1 MPQAAAST
9 ARRLPFGQARSG
21 QAGSPGAGVRWD
33 RLARV
38 ALVAVFFGV
47 LVLYL
52 RPLHSY
58 WSTRHE
64 HAQRTAELH
73 VAQAEH
79 RRLLDRRKALGE
91 PSALE
96 TEARRLGMVRQ
107 GEKAFV
113 VQAPAR

>member
-1 MPQAAAST
+1 MPPAAAST
-9 ARRLPFGQARSG
+9 APRVPIAQSRPR
-21 QAGSPGAGVRWD
+21 VRWD

-38 ALVAVFFGV
+38 ALVSVFFCV

-58 WSTRHE
+58 WSTHRE
-64 HAQRTAELH
+64 HSARVAELH
-73 VAQAEH
+73 AAEAEH
-79 RRLLDRRKALGE
+79 ARLLARRKALGE

>member
-1 MPQAAAST
+1 
-9 ARRLPFGQARSG
+9 
-21 QAGSPGAGVRWD
+21 VRWD

-38 ALVAVFFGV
+38 ALVAVFFCV

-73 VAQAEH
+73 AAQAEH

-113 VQAPAR
+113 VQSPQR